1 MVFEWDDAK
10 SRRNA
15 IERRLPFEA
24 AVVMFDGPT
33 LEIADTRRAYGEDR
47 IRAIGAV
54 RGVCVVCVYT
64 DRGDVRRIIS
74 LRLANRKERHD
85 YRQTHPL

>member
-1 MVFEWDDAK
+1 MIFEWDDAK

-15 IERRLPFEA
+15 LERRLPFEA
-24 AVVMFDGPT
+24 AGVMFNGPT
-33 LEIADTRRAYGEDR
+33 LEIADTRKAYGEDR
-47 IRAIGAV
+47 IKAIGTV
-54 RGVCVVCVYT
+54 RGVSLVCVFT
-64 DRGDVRRIIS
+64 DRGGTRRIIS